1 MKRKD
6 INLTASILLIVIVLI
21 LVNMIANTKFFRID
35 LTAGKVFTLSKASK
49 SVVSNLEDP
58 VTVKVFASK
67 NLSPQLNDVKRF
79 LNDLLSGYDAYGK
92 GNFHYEFIDPG
103 TDEELEKEAQD
114 YKIPPFQEN
123 VWNKDQLELK
133 RVYLGAVF
141 LYGADQEVMQ
151 TIQSTAGLEYN
162 ITSIIKRIT
171 AQQDMKIGY
180 LTGHGESSPFEDMKQ
195 ANSILESNYKITTI
209 DLSMEDEIP
218 PDVNTLL
225 IITPQTEIPDAD
237 KLKIDQYLMKGGT
250 IGWFYNKVHADLQ
263 NGQANQLPL
272 KIDAW
277 TQGYGFRVNDDIVAD
292 MKSGMINIQE
302 RRGFFTI
309 QNTVNYY
316 FFPVLN
322 AFNKNH
328 EITQNIE
335 VIATFFPSSIDTTS
349 PGHGVTITPLMFSS
363 DKALVETGQYNINAM
378 RKFVPAEFDRAGI
391 PLAAALEGSFTS
403 YFASREIPVDED
415 GEPMMAKDN
424 VIQQSPDSTRMLVV
438 GEGNFLKDQF
448 LTNPANIFLLLN
460 AVDWLVGDTELI
472 NLRTREVVM
481 RPLKDL
487 STGQKQVWK
496 YFNWFLPP
504 ILVIVL
510 GIVYW
515 QIRRNTRKQGLG
527 A

>member
-263 NGQANQLPL
+263 NGQANQL
-272 KIDAW
+272 
-277 TQGYGFRVNDDIVAD
+277 
-292 MKSGMINIQE
+292 
-302 RRGFFTI
+302 
-309 QNTVNYY
+309 
-316 FFPVLN
+316 
-322 AFNKNH
+322 
-328 EITQNIE
+328 
-335 VIATFFPSSIDTTS
+335 
-349 PGHGVTITPLMFSS
+349 
-363 DKALVETGQYNINAM
+363 
-378 RKFVPAEFDRAGI
+378 
-391 PLAAALEGSFTS
+391 
-403 YFASREIPVDED
+403 
-415 GEPMMAKDN
+415 
-424 VIQQSPDSTRMLVV
+424 
-438 GEGNFLKDQF
+438 
-448 LTNPANIFLLLN
+448 
-460 AVDWLVGDTELI
+460 
-472 NLRTREVVM
+472 
-481 RPLKDL
+481 
-487 STGQKQVWK
+487 
-496 YFNWFLPP
+496 
-504 ILVIVL
+504 
-510 GIVYW
+510 
-515 QIRRNTRKQGLG
+515 
-527 A
+527 